1 MRQIFLPTHSKKQF
15 YLKNELTRGEI
26 FSGGYVLKEIAQK
39 IFILD
44 KLFIKHSGTLDV
56 IKTTCIQ

>member
-1 MRQIFLPTHSKKQF
+1 M
-15 YLKNELTRGEI
+15 
-26 FSGGYVLKEIAQK
+26 AQK

-56 IKTTCIQ
+56 IKTTCIQKENVDEISKNTFDMHKAEEYVLLHSSKT